1 MQRMLVSPTLNVVG
15 ESLAGDLEG
24 RASVAVRW
32 VSTAVVEEE
41 SGQAAMDHLRETG
54 GTIRLER
61 VFSSLGINCG
71 TGEAGR
77 ISAREPNS
85 FFHLG
90 S

>member
-1 MQRMLVSPTLNVVG
+1 MLISATLNVVG
-15 ESLAGDLEG
+15 EPLAGDLEG

-32 VSTAVVEEE
+32 VATVVVGEE

-54 GTIRLER
+54 GSIRLER
-61 VFSSLGINCG
+61 VFSSLSINCG

-85 FFHLG
+85 LFHLG